1 MVSVS
6 GTGIGEDPPITGVDC
21 ARYTRDML
29 ESLRTI
35 ALQQDQRVLARLLE
49 IAAREAERIV
59 RDGVS

>member
-1 MVSVS
+1 
-6 GTGIGEDPPITGVDC
+6 VDC